1 MRDPSIRTIH
11 WSLLEQSH
19 GAKTH
24 GQEFEVCDGDMGALA
39 STGRCNPEGSRIAS
53 PSTRLDRTSE
63 NHDILVRRMCVDW
76 DDGATGK
83 SRPMN
88 RPVLNWLRQRQQCY
102 TR

>member
-1 MRDPSIRTIH
+1 
-11 WSLLEQSH
+11 
-19 GAKTH
+19 
-24 GQEFEVCDGDMGALA
+24 LA
-39 STGRCNPEGSRIAS
+39 SAGRCDPEGSCFAS
-53 PSTRLDRTSE
+53 PSTRLDRTAE
-63 NHDILVRRMCVDW
+63 NHDILVRRMRVDR